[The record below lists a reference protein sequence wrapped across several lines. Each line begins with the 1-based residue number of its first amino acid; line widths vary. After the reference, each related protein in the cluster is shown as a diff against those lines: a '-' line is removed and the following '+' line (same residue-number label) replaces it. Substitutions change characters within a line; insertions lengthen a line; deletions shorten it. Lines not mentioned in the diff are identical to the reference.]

1 MRDVS
6 ILEIQTA
13 GDLRAERGA
22 EAEAQTLPTAEVLV
36 LETSQQPFPDVLDKR
51 EESRLKRA
59 PSLGWR

>member
-13 GDLRAERGA
+13 GDLRAECGA
-22 EAEAQTLPTAEVLV
+22 EAEAQTLPAAEVLV

-59 PSLGWR
+59 PNLGWR